1 MEGSIEQQQVVPK
14 WLNKF
19 GTVAYGL
26 IVLGSFLP
34 AITIKAWGTT
44 SSVTG
49 VEFYG
54 FFIVLLMMIG
64 AAACFMGLPKIF
76 AKGIGA
82 VTLIYL
88 YYNLYQ
94 AYSELSQMAQLLGNS
109 RGSEFFNGLQYAAK
123 MFDIGMMFLLLG
135 FVSLNIFMFV
145 SYKLHPRFEALE
157 ILLRHYS
164 NKGAE
169 TVKEKSVKL
178 ANATAEKAAEV
189 QEKAKEKAAETKK
202 GESDDKHLKDA
213 IQSSEIK
220 NPKRD

>member
-1 MEGSIEQQQVVPK
+1 MEGSLEQQQAVPK

-49 VEFYG
+49 VDFYG
-54 FFIVLLMMIG
+54 FSIVILMIIG
-64 AAACFMGLPKIF
+64 AAACFMGLPKIL

-82 VTLIYL
+82 ITLIYL

-94 AYSELSQMAQLLGNS
+94 AYSEMSQMAQLLGNS
-109 RGSEFFNGLQYAAK
+109 RGNELINGLQYAAN

-135 FVSLNIFMFV
+135 FVLLNIFMFV

-189 QEKAKEKAAETKK
+189 QEKAKEKAAEVKK
-202 GESDDKHLKDA
+202 DESDDKYLKDA
-213 IQSSEIK
+213 IQSSGIEK
-220 NPKRD
+220 TKRD